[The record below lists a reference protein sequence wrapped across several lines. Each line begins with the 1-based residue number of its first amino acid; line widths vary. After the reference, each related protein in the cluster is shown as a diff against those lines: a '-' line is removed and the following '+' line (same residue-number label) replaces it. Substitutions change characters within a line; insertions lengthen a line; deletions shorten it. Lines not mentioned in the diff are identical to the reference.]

1 MDAARGGAPA
11 RQLLPERAMIS
22 PARCKRLAPTV
33 VAGAFALVYVIVS
46 PPSFD
51 LAAHLLR
58 AKLFSE
64 EGFGLWN
71 NWWYG
76 GHHTPGYSVL
86 FPAVSAA
93 LSPQLAAGL
102 ATTATAAVFEA
113 LVYHRFGPAAWLG

>member
-1 MDAARGGAPA
+1 MARIDM
-11 RQLLPERAMIS
+11 R
-22 PARCKRLAPTV
+22 RLAPTL
-33 VAGAFALVYVIVS
+33 VAAVIATVYVIVS

-58 AKLFSE
+58 AKLFRE

-86 FPAVSAA
+86 FPAASAA
-93 LSPQLAAGL
+93 LSPQLAAGI
-102 ATTATAAVFEA
+102 AATATAAVLEP
-113 LVYHRFGPAAWLG
+113 LVRRHF